1 MSRSALSKHLSHVE
15 VGGLILL
22 CISIAVATFIERAS
36 GSSQAHRLIYD
47 AWWFAGLWG
56 IVALVG
62 LMGMVRVR
70 MWRRPVLFLF
80 HLAFLFVLTGAL
92 LTSFFSVRGTMHL
105 QQGVPSAKVHKRPLS
120 PFPSPKGEG
129 LTSLPYI
136 VRLDTFLIH
145 GPADSPVDYESRLFI
160 RGRQY
165 RVHLNHVAQVAHWRF
180 YQMDYADE
188 GQTVV
193 LQVIH
198 DPWGLSLT
206 YVGYA
211 LLFGAGLLLLVR
223 HVHRHRGDRVLCWCL
238 GLAVLLASCY
248 VAHRVFVTPLVPVLR
263 SPFLVVHVSVIIA
276 AYVLMLCVAVT
287 GRRSLLLPAVT
298 LLTAGIFLGAVWA
311 SVSWGPYWSWDAK
324 ESWALITLIVYALP
338 LHERL
343 LPWFADERHFR
354 WYAALAL
361 ASIAMTYLGVNYL
374 LGGMHSYAP

>member
-1 MSRSALSKHLSHVE
+1 MSRSELSKSLSHVG

-22 CISIAVATFIERAS
+22 CILIAVATFIERAS

-92 LTSFFSVRGTMHL
+92 LTSLFSVRGTMRLH
-105 QQGVPSAKVHKRPLS
+105 QGVPSAVVQTTDAEVR
-120 PFPSPKGEG
+120 
-129 LTSLPYI
+129 LPYL

-145 GPADSPVDYESRLFI
+145 KADYESLLFI

-165 RVHLNHVAQVAHWRF
+165 SVHLNHVAQVAHWRF

-211 LLFGAGLLLLVR
+211 LLFVAGLLLLVR
-223 HVHRHRGDRVLCWCL
+223 HVHRHRHDRVLCWCL

-287 GRRSLLLPAVT
+287 GHRSLLLPAVT

-361 ASIAMTYLGVNYL
+361 ACIAMTYLGVNYL